1 MTERPAVNGRPRAPQ
16 LTRSPR
22 PSSCDTP
29 LALSQQ
35 RLWILDQ
42 ILGDSVAYNNVFAL
56 RLRGPMDTGAMT
68 AALAMI
74 SRRHEAL
81 RTSFPLVAG
90 EPRQRVAPPGPL
102 QVRFEDLTGDPG
114 GDCLQR
120 ARAILAEEQLRPYD
134 LAHGPLARYLLVRL
148 DAADHL
154 LAVCMHHIICDGGS
168 FDVIARELG
177 RFYAALAAGR
187 DAEAEP
193 LALQYAD
200 YALWQQAMAE
210 SGRWDSQL
218 RFWREQLSGAP
229 SVLSLP
235 TDRPRSEDHDDR
247 SAAYTFSIDP
257 GMVARALRLC
267 HDVGVTPFMAFFTI
281 FALLLYRYQPKQRR
295 DVVIGVP
302 FAGRFDRRLGD
313 LIGMFI
319 NTLAVRVTCDDN
331 STFRKLLLQVR
342 ETLLNA
348 YGNADIPFDWV
359 VRELKPSRD
368 TRHNPLFQVL
378 FQLQHANDEAIR
390 LGDLEGTGFSPS
402 EQPAKFDITLS
413 LGLVHDTLICEI
425 TYKAEIFDEPTIVQM
440 AADYQ
445 KLVASVTATPDHP
458 VAMFL
463 PASVRDSSTADETE
477 RTNPC

>member
-1 MTERPAVNGRPRAPQ
+1 MAERPAANGRPRAPR
-16 LTRSPR
+16 LTQVPR
-22 PSSCDTP
+22 PPTGDAP
-29 LALSQQ
+29 LSLSQQ

-56 RLRGPMDTGAMT
+56 RLRGPMDAGAMT
-68 AALAMI
+68 QALAMI
-74 SRRHEAL
+74 SQRHEAL
-81 RTSFPLVAG
+81 RTSFPLVAE
-90 EPRQRVAPPGPL
+90 EPRQHVAPPGPL

-114 GDCLQR
+114 GDRLQR

-148 DAADHL
+148 DGADHL
-154 LAVCMHHIICDGGS
+154 LAVCMHHIICDAGS
-168 FDVIARELG
+168 FDVIARELA

-218 RFWREQLSGAP
+218 RFWREHLGDAP
-229 SVLSLP
+229 SVLRLP
-235 TDRPRSEDHDDR
+235 ADRPASEDRDGR
-247 SAAYTFSIDP
+247 SASYRFSIDP
-257 GMVARALRLC
+257 GITTRALRLC
-267 HDVGVTPFMAFFTI
+267 LDAGVTPFMAFFTI
-281 FALLLYRYQPKQRR
+281 LALLLYRYQPEQRR

-302 FAGRFDRRLGD
+302 FDGRFDRRLGD

-331 STFRKLLLQVR
+331 STFRKQLLRVR

-359 VRELKPSRD
+359 VRELKPSRN
-368 TRHNPLFQVL
+368 TRHNPLFQIL
-378 FQLQHANDEAIR
+378 FQLQYANDEAIR

-402 EQPAKFDITLS
+402 EQPAKFDITFSLELAGNALS
-413 LGLVHDTLICEI
+413 CEI
-425 TYKAEIFDEPTIVQM
+425 TYAAELFDEPTIAQM
-440 AADYQ
+440 AADYRE
-445 KLVASVTATPDHP
+445 LVAAVTAIPDRP
-458 VAMFL
+458 VATFL
-463 PASVRDSSTADETE
+463 PSSASSPSEGNSSTAD
-477 RTNPC
+477 